1 MAVGGYVQW
10 TTEPVIVTEE
20 NIIGAI
26 SGTDQVIG
34 KMKGY
39 KRGIE
44 ILNGHKPILSAPFI
58 TPNGVIQPFWVSL
71 LTPYIFEMSIEGND
85 YTFCITLDT
94 IEEEDSIGY
103 YLTVNQ

>member
-10 TTEPVIVTEE
+10 TTEPVIITEE
-20 NIIGAI
+20 KIIGAI
-26 SGTDQVIG
+26 SGQNQVIG

-58 TPNGVIQPFWVSL
+58 APKGVIQPFWISFLIPFTFGMTIEGSDYIFHVSL
-71 LTPYIFEMSIEGND
+71 E
-85 YTFCITLDT
+85 LD
-94 IEEEDSIGY
+94 EDDDSIGY
-103 YLTVNQ
+103 YLTAEQ